1 MKYCIDSDR
10 ELSCPHCLEDFDNP
24 SALVK
29 HLAVKHYANTLKEMF
44 KFTGNCISCKREL
57 GSPTQMLTH
66 MALKHAVLYKVRTYN
81 TPLPLIA
88 QVFNI
93 FSFFRSPHPTW

>member
-1 MKYCIDSDR
+1 MFDPTTFFLKAKLYFICSTFQIQKYLKYCIDSDR

-29 HLAVKHYANTLKEMF
+29 HLAVKHYANPLKEMF
-44 KFTGNCISCKREL
+44 RFTGNCISCKREL

-66 MALKHAVLYKVRTYN
+66 MALKHAVLYKVT
-81 TPLPLIA
+81 
-88 QVFNI
+88 
-93 FSFFRSPHPTW
+93 